1 MRLLPA
7 FEPAVSTPIRRR
19 PAVYA
24 GCASS
29 RRRISPPAY
38 PLAPAT
44 ATENPVVMELILYH
58 YAQERKYIRGA
69 FAHRSTST

>member
-1 MRLLPA
+1 MPRNSVESVGCSLWSASGVRFGWCSMRLLPA

-29 RRRISPPAY
+29 RRRISR
-38 PLAPAT
+38 L
-44 ATENPVVMELILYH
+44 H
-58 YAQERKYIRGA
+58 IRW
-69 FAHRSTST
+69 HPRPRPRTQ